1 MTERNLTIVELVFY
15 PEYLNFWLRF
25 GQPGQRIDLDRRRA
39 LAVFEPGQIF
49 GYVRWHANE
58 FGTRAWNLSIGKT
71 RWPNQ
76 QITRLEGVRPG
87 ATILLSL
94 SGAGWVRRALK
105 CLDNLES
112 EGIALK
118 DVSASYYRHLHCR
131 VLIRSKVRSYSA
143 KQHAAHLAARK
154 VRI

>member
-15 PEYLNFWLRF
+15 PEYINFWLRF
-25 GQPGQRIDLDRRRA
+25 GQPVQRIDLDRRRA
-39 LAVFEPGQIF
+39 LAVFGPGQIF

-58 FGTRAWNLSIGKT
+58 FGTQAWSFSIGKT

-87 ATILLSL
+87 AAILLSL
-94 SGAGWVRRALK
+94 SGAARVRRALK
-105 CLDNLES
+105 RIDRLES
-112 EGIALK
+112 QGVALE

-143 KQHAAHLAARK
+143 TQHAAHLAARK